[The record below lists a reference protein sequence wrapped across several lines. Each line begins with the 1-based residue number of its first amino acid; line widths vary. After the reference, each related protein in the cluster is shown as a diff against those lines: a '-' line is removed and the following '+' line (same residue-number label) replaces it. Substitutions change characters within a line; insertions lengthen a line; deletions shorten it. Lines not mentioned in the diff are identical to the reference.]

1 VLKDCEQQS
10 IAPQPE
16 HLRPVRHNKMVVSLK
31 PERLKRYKDVAMLL
45 IKYGR
50 SDLISVAGLE
60 GSVLPDEMAAE
71 SNIAPAEDLAKDLE
85 KLGPTFIKLGQL
97 LSTRADL
104 MPGPYLEALSR
115 LQDQIEPFPYEE
127 VERIVSGELGVRLS
141 KAFADFDP
149 SPIGAASLSQVHR
162 ARMRDGRDVVVKVQR
177 PNIRDL
183 IVGDLEALGEIAHF
197 LDQHTELGRRYEFDN
212 MLVHL
217 RKSLLRELDFTIEA
231 NNLRSIGDNLVEFEN
246 IVIPEPIDDF
256 TTTRVLTM
264 EYISGKKITALNPL
278 RLLEIDGG
286 LLAEELF
293 SAYLQQFLVD
303 GIFHADPHPGNVF
316 LTDDDRI
323 ALLDLGM
330 VGRVTRTFQDNLL
343 RLLLAIS
350 EGRGEMAAQA
360 AMRMGEPKEGF
371 DRAAFERRITDLVS
385 EHGDA
390 VLSRQD
396 AGKVTLEITK
406 ISADSWFRLPAEF
419 TMFAKALLN
428 LDQVVY
434 SLDPNFDPNIVIRD
448 RANEILQRN
457 IIKSVAPNNLLSG
470 VVDLKEFAEKLPNRV
485 NRILDAAGNNELRFK
500 VDAIDEK
507 IIIEGLQKVAN
518 RITLGLVVAALIV
531 GAAMLMRVETSF
543 RIFGYP
549 GLAMIFFLLAAAA
562 GLMLAFN
569 ILYYDEKRRSKH

>member
-1 VLKDCEQQS
+1 
-10 IAPQPE
+10 
-16 HLRPVRHNKMVVSLK
+16 MVVSLK

-60 GSVLPDEMAAE
+60 GSVLPDEIVAE
-71 SNIAPAEDLAKDLE
+71 SEAAPAEELAKDLE

-104 MPGPYLEALSR
+104 LPGPYLEALTR
-115 LQDQIEPFPYEE
+115 LQDHIEPFPYEE
-127 VERIVSGELGVRLS
+127 VERIVSGELAVRMS

-149 SPIGAASLSQVHR
+149 TPLAAASLSQVHR
-162 ARMRDGRDVVVKVQR
+162 AYMRDGREVVVKVQR

-183 IVGDLEALGEIAHF
+183 IVGDLESLSEIAHF

-212 MLVHL
+212 MLINL

-231 NNLRSIGDNLVEFEN
+231 NNLHTIGENLAEFEN
-246 IVIPEPIDDF
+246 IVVPEPVDDF

-264 EYISGKKITALNPL
+264 EYIAGKKITALNPL

-286 LLAEELF
+286 LLADEF
-293 SAYLQQFLVD
+293 FRAYLKQFLID
-303 GIFHADPHPGNVF
+303 GFFHADPHPGNVF
-316 LTDDDRI
+316 LTDDNRI
-323 ALLDLGM
+323 ALLDVGM
-330 VGRVTRTFQDNLL
+330 VGRMTRTFQDNLL

-360 AMRMGEPKEGF
+360 AIKMGEEKEGF
-371 DRAAFERRITDLVS
+371 DRVAFERRITDLVADNS
-385 EHGDA
+385 DA
-390 VLSRQD
+390 ILSRMN
-396 AGKVTLEITK
+396 AGKVTLEITR
-406 ISADSWFRLPAEF
+406 ISADCWFRLPAEF
-419 TMFAKALLN
+419 TMIAKALLN
-428 LDQVVY
+428 LDRVVY
-434 SLDPNFDPNIVIRD
+434 SLDPHFDPNIIIRE

-457 IIKSVAPNNLLSG
+457 ILRSVAPNNLLSS
-470 VVDLKEFAEKLPNRV
+470 VVDLKEFVEKLPTRV
-485 NRILDAAGNNELRFK
+485 NRILDAAGNNDLRFK

-507 IIIEGLQKVAN
+507 IVLEGLQKVAN

-562 GLMLAFN
+562 GLLLVFS
-569 ILYYDEKRRSKH
+569 ILFYDEKRRKKH